1 MSKLL
6 ADRDIAKLIG
16 TVLLDADERYINPN
30 GIELRLGKYVF
41 FHSTTEELELQPDQ
55 FLEVHP
61 GENVIISSLE
71 QVDFSPETVAEH
83 FPDKML
89 MAWITPTTTMMREGI
104 SQVST
109 KVDTGYEG
117 ALNWRLRNGSTKN
130 LLLGYGEPIFKLTL
144 ELLEGDEKP
153 DRRYGERNQDTYQGS
168 QGIMHST
175 RKIPAQIPKN
185 KKISSSIDKLDP
197 AKQLQDAGYP
207 FNYISTELIKLHGNL
222 ETVSKDFGLL
232 KGELDQ
238 LSTKIEQETN
248 TLSIKMDEGRQT
260 LMEKVELLFSN
271 KFYKVA
277 GTIVGAM
284 TVIIGCILFF
294 LENGVNQ
301 NVLAGCVFVAGIAII
316 VLTQMLNNNNNN
328 K

>member
-16 TVLLDADERYINPN
+16 TVLLDADERYLNPN
-30 GIELRLGKYVF
+30 GIELRLGKDVY
-41 FHSTTEELELQPDQ
+41 FHSTTEQLELASDEY
-55 FLEVHP
+55 LEIHP

-71 QVDFSPETVAEH
+71 QVDFTPETVAQH

-109 KVDTGYEG
+109 KIDTGYSG
-117 ALNWRLRNGSTKN
+117 VLNWRLRNGSAKD
-130 LLLGYGEPIFKLTL
+130 LIVGYGEPIFKLTL

-153 DRRYGERNQDTYQGS
+153 DKHYGERHQDTYQNS
-168 QGIMHST
+168 EGIMHST

-260 LMEKVELLFSN
+260 LMERVELLFSN
-271 KFYKVA
+271 KFYKIT

-284 TVIIGCILFF
+284 TVIISGILFF

-301 NVLAGCVFVAGIAII
+301 NVLAGCVFVIGVAII
-316 VLTQMLNNNNNN
+316 VLTQMINRNNNH